1 MRPALGSTRPGR
13 RGFGSWSTWRY
24 ASVCVDARVGVQCT
38 FIILIP
44 AVCRMMRWPCRGKY
58 ALRCFS
64 WRTRWLRSGRS
75 TRCCASSLNRLWLL
89 TSKQVINAVSGNKY
103 LQFHAVIVLQSQYG
117 QRLRLSWLIFS
128 SVQPG
133 PINREMRH
141 LISTL
146 QTHNQ
151 QMKGEVVKYKIRLR
165 ETQAELNQV
174 GPESQTK
181 QFALNVKQI
190 AYLYIFCLNT
200 QIKSTK
206 TGEKIRTI

>member
-1 MRPALGSTRPGR
+1 MVKETSDYRCLQSQFSVLYNESLILKAQLDETRAR
-13 RGFGSWSTWRY
+13 LNTTRTARLRQLEHME
-24 ASVCVDARVGVQCT
+24 ARVWLCCCT
-38 FIILIP
+38 CWVSMYFLNFIP
-44 AVCRMMRWPCRGKY
+44 AVCRMMRWPFRGKY
-58 ALRCFS
+58 VQRCFS

-75 TRCCASSLNRLWLL
+75 TKCCALSLNRLWLL

-103 LQFHAVIVLQSQYG
+103 LQFHAVIALQSQYD
-117 QRLRLSWLIFS
+117 QRLYPSWLIFS
-128 SVQPG
+128 SARPG

-174 GPESQTK
+174 GPES
-181 QFALNVKQI
+181 
-190 AYLYIFCLNT
+190 
-200 QIKSTK
+200 
-206 TGEKIRTI
+206 